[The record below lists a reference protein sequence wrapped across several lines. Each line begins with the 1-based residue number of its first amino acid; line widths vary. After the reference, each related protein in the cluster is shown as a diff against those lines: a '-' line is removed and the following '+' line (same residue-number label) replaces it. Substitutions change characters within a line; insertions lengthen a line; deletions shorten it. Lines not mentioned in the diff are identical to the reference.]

1 VTEKN
6 ATQARCRRIYPEKY
20 PVHDII
26 FYFSPMELSLKA
38 DTLTLTS
45 EKREILL
52 NAQGLT
58 LDALFIDT
66 P

>member
-1 VTEKN
+1 
-6 ATQARCRRIYPEKY
+6 
-20 PVHDII
+20 
-26 FYFSPMELSLKA
+26 MELSLKA